1 MVIAVASGKGGTG
14 KTTFSVNLA
23 YALAGESEKVRLL
36 DCDVEEPNDHLFV
49 KPLFTENHEVPVLKP
64 VLDKEKCTGC
74 GKCAEACNYKAIAVI
89 KGQVLLFN
97 ELCHSCGVCSYVCP
111 ENAIHEKEARI
122 GTVETAPDH
131 DGFFFA
137 HGKLDIGE
145 TLAPKVVA
153 FVKKYS
159 DPASITIIDA
169 SPGTAC
175 PVVKALENADVAVLV
190 TEPTPF
196 GLNDL
201 KLAVAMSLKMGI
213 PTGIVVN
220 RSNGSDDIIED
231 YSRNVHVP
239 IVGRIPFRRVYAETY
254 SDGGIL
260 VKHHEELREN
270 LLEIYENISALA
282 GTAVPAVP
290 QIEEFASSAPVF
302 SESVEG
308 DSDVYKEM
316 TVISGKGGTGKT
328 TITACFAQLAGRQ
341 VLADNDVDAADLH
354 LLFTPRVRESH
365 PFVGGIKASIDSS
378 KCIGCGKCAQSCHFQ
393 AIRLDGPA
401 NDTIQ
406 KTCRIEEFA
415 CEGCGLCPRVCPT
428 GAISAKNAVTGT
440 WFDSVTKWGPMAHA
454 RLGIAE
460 ENSGRLVTQVRNR
473 AAERANELHL
483 AHILGDGP
491 PGTGCPVIAS
501 VSGTDLV
508 VIVTEPTVSGVHDM
522 ERVLELAAHFGIP
535 AVVIVNKNDVNP
547 KQSKRI
553 TDIAMRRNSRVIGYV
568 PFDPAVNDALMAGET
583 VIAHGESAASKAI
596 RNAWE
601 VVSEIIRK

>member
-23 YALAGESEKVRLL
+23 YALVGEKENVRLL

-49 KPLFTENHEVPVLKP
+49 KPVFAENHVVHVLKP

-74 GKCAEACNYKAIAVI
+74 GKCAEACNYKAITVI
-89 KGQVLLFN
+89 KGKVLLFN

-111 ENAIHEKEARI
+111 ENALQEEETKI
-122 GTVETAPDH
+122 GTVEIAPDSE
-131 DGFFFA
+131 GLFFA
-137 HGKLDIGE
+137 YGRLDIGE
-145 TLAPKVVA
+145 TLAPKVVVA
-153 FVKKYS
+153 VKEYIEPS
-159 DPASITIIDA
+159 SINIIDT

-213 PTGIVVN
+213 PTAIVVN
-220 RSNGSDDIIED
+220 RSDGKDSIIEQ
-231 YSRNVHVP
+231 YAQKTNVP
-239 IVGRIPFRRVYAETY
+239 IVGRIPFKRAYAETY

-260 VKHHEELREN
+260 VQHHQELRES
-270 LLEIYENISALA
+270 LLEIYKNIAVLQD
-282 GTAVPAVP
+282 TTVPAVP
-290 QIEEFASSAPVF
+290 QIEEFETSTIASGESSEGSA
-302 SESVEG
+302 EAH
-308 DSDVYKEM
+308 KEI

-354 LLFTPRVRESH
+354 LLFAPQVRESH
-365 PFVGGIKASIDSS
+365 PFIGGIKASIDSS
-378 KCIGCGKCAQSCHFQ
+378 KCIGCGKCAQMCHFN
-393 AIRLDGPA
+393 AIRLDGSGNA
-401 NDTIQ
+401 TR
-406 KTCRIEEFA
+406 KTYRIEGFA
-415 CEGCGLCPRVCPT
+415 CEGCGLCPRVCPAD
-428 GAISAKNAVTGT
+428 AISAKDAVTGN
-440 WFDSVTKWGPMAHA
+440 WFDSITAWGPMAHA

-460 ENSGRLVTQVRNR
+460 ENSGRLVAQVRNR
-473 AAERANELHL
+473 ASELAREQRL
-483 AHILGDGP
+483 DRILGDGP

-522 ERVLELAAHFGIP
+522 ERVLELAAHFSVP
-535 AVVIVNKNDVNP
+535 AVVVVNKCDINP

-553 TDIAMRRNSRVIGYV
+553 ADIAVKRNSSVIGSV
-568 PFDPAVNDALMAGET
+568 PFDSAVNEALMAGET
-583 VIAHGESAASKAI
+583 VIAQGESPAAEAI
-596 RNAWE
+596 RNAWH
-601 VVSEIIRK
+601 VICEILRE